1 MKMLLN
7 GEKMMPKSIEKEL
20 IISSDIIDEAEID
33 KSLSI
38 SENKKEL
45 KKKFPLIFRKTKT
58 YYKELYN
65 KYRDIEKQN
74 EKTIETKNYI
84 KIKFPR
90 NLKILMLPFYSKEE
104 LKEYFNELLKHHTD
118 ISHIQYVVN
127 LIKSKG

>member
-1 MKMLLN
+1 MN
-7 GEKMMPKSIEKEL
+7 GDRVIPKSIEKEL
-20 IISSDIIDEAEID
+20 VISSDTIDLEAEID
-33 KSLSI
+33 SSLSI

-58 YYKELYN
+58 YYDELYK

-90 NLKILMLPFYSKEE
+90 NLKIMLLPFWSKEE
-104 LKEYFNELLKHHTD
+104 LKEYLNELLKHYTD

>member
-1 MKMLLN
+1 MI
-7 GEKMMPKSIEKEL
+7 PKSIEKEL
-20 IISSDIIDEAEID
+20 AIPSDKIDLEAEID
-33 KSLSI
+33 SALSI
-38 SENKKEL
+38 SENKSEL

-58 YYKELYN
+58 YYKELYR
-65 KYRDIEKQN
+65 KYKDIEKQN

-90 NLKILMLPFYSKEE
+90 NLKIMLLPFLSKEE
-104 LKEYFNELLKHHTD
+104 LKEYLNELFKHYTD

>member
-1 MKMLLN
+1 VI
-7 GEKMMPKSIEKEL
+7 PKSIEKEL
-20 IISSDIIDEAEID
+20 VISSDTIDLEAEID
-33 KSLSI
+33 SSLSI

-58 YYKELYN
+58 YYDELYK

-90 NLKILMLPFYSKEE
+90 NLKIMLLPFWSKEE
-104 LKEYFNELLKHHTD
+104 LKEYLNELLKHYTD